1 MKCERCGQELP
12 ELKLEAQK
20 INGSV
25 ANIPILGGE
34 FPITPELAREFEA
47 DYPAVDV
54 PQTLREI
61 RAWCVANPKRRKT
74 RSGVLRFVN
83 NWLAKEQNSG

>member
-1 MKCERCGQELP
+1 MKCERCGQEIP
-12 ELKLEAQK
+12 EDTK
-20 INGSV
+20 INGEM
-25 ANIPILGGE
+25 AHIPILGGE
-34 FPITPELAREFEA
+34 FTITPELAREFEA

-61 RAWCVANPKRRKT
+61 RAWCVSNPKRRKT

-83 NWLAKEQNSG
+83 GWLAKEQNNA